1 MDVVDEIFINMC
13 KEIKDQAS
21 RIWDLEHELK
31 DLKAKIIYYRHKY
44 GDGIIPWVS
53 ELPPT
58 QNTYTFRGPINIT
71 HIAND
76 CIRDGKQAFIAIGD
90 EVVMGVSKQLS
101 VPFPYMG
108 FLFNDCEESKGSPFF
123 YGVIN
128 KNDIP
133 KAIKFLKDI
142 DKQIKKDIRTVAK
155 QIAKDKKA
163 GKFSNAP
170 ETKVLTF

>member
-1 MDVVDEIFINMC
+1 MKRCNIISC
-13 KEIKDQAS
+13 
-21 RIWDLEHELK
+21 EHYDPNRVTSNSCNLYFHICNCDRQPQE
-31 DLKAKIIYYRHKY
+31 
-44 GDGIIPWVS
+44 S
-53 ELPPT
+53 
-58 QNTYTFRGPINIT
+58 NTYTFRGPINIA
-71 HIAND
+71 HIVSD
-76 CIRDGKQAFIAIGD
+76 CMRDGKQAFLAIGD

-142 DKQIKKDIRTVAK
+142 DKKIKKEIRTIAK

>member
-1 MDVVDEIFINMC
+1 MMLCEKQHREEEKTKTVNMAFETQNKWKQSTGFVGWFDEIPQ
-13 KEIKDQAS
+13 KS
-21 RIWDLEHELK
+21 
-31 DLKAKIIYYRHKY
+31 
-44 GDGIIPWVS
+44 
-53 ELPPT
+53 
-58 QNTYTFRGPINIT
+58 NTYTFRGPINIA
-71 HIAND
+71 HIVSD
-76 CIRDGKQAFIAIGD
+76 CMRDGKQAFLAIGD

-142 DKQIKKDIRTVAK
+142 DQKIKKDIRTVAK